1 VESRT
6 QPIDGLADRTGPAGK
21 AATRFYVP
29 ELDTL
34 RFFAFLAV
42 FLHHAT
48 GPAASRWQ
56 PGVALSLAEAGG
68 LGVDLFFTL
77 SAYLITKLLLRE
89 ETVEGKID
97 VRSFYV
103 RRVLRIWPLYYF
115 YIGVAY
121 VLSLLISQ
129 LVIAPGYLA
138 LLLVFLGNARMPP
151 YPVVTLLWSVSLEE
165 QFYLIWPLVVRGKS
179 RRSLAMA
186 ATTMLVIASIARFL
200 AIRFGYLNPPIW
212 INTFTRLDPFAVGIL
227 VAALRLDEMT
237 ELNLVARMGLGL
249 LGGGAWFF
257 AIYYCEFYSYF
268 PTVMRTMVGYPAV
281 ALGSGAFLLASLG
294 AGKAGAR
301 FMLNGWLRYL
311 GKISYGL
318 YVYHLLAL
326 IFVGFVCNK
335 MFGQPVAGQPL
346 LIEWPIVFAAG
357 FFLTVLLAAASY
369 RWLES
374 PFLRLKGR
382 FTHIPSRPV

>member
-1 VESRT
+1 MESHPH
-6 QPIDGLADRTGPAGK
+6 PIGELAERPGSAGE
-21 AATRFYVP
+21 ATARFYLP

-34 RFFAFLAV
+34 RFFAFFAV

-48 GPAASRWQ
+48 GPAAVQWQ
-56 PGVALSLAEAGG
+56 PGVARSLAEAGG
-68 LGVDLFFTL
+68 LGVDLFFAL

-89 ETVEGKID
+89 QTVAGKID

-103 RRVLRIWPLYYF
+103 RRILRIWPLYYF

-121 VLSLLISQ
+121 VLSQLISP
-129 LVIAPGYLA
+129 LAIAPGYLA

-151 YPVVTLLWSVSLEE
+151 YPVVTLLWSVSMEE
-165 QFYLIWPLVVRGKS
+165 QFYLLWPLVIRGKS
-179 RRSLAMA
+179 RRGVAMA
-186 ATTMLVIASIARFL
+186 AATMLVIAAIARFL
-200 AIRFGYLNPPIW
+200 AVWLGYLNPPMW

-237 ELNLVARMGLGL
+237 ELNLVARMGLVL
-249 LGGGAWFF
+249 AGGGAWFF
-257 AIYYCEFYSYF
+257 AIQYCDFYTFF
-268 PTVMRTMVGYPAV
+268 PTVMRTMLGYPLV

-335 MFGQPVAGQPL
+335 MFGQPVAWQPL
-346 LIEWPIVFAAG
+346 LIEWPIILVGG
-357 FFLTVLLAAASY
+357 FFLTVLLATASY

-374 PFLRLKGR
+374 PFLRLKDR